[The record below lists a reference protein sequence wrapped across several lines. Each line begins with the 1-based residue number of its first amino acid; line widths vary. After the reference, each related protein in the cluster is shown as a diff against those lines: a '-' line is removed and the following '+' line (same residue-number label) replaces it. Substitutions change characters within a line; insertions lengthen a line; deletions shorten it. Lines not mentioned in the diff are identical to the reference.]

1 MTLSAI
7 DCFYIIMFFIVFGFI
22 IHIETNIK
30 ILLEMMKEH
39 VKCESIKDSLK
50 HSKNPL
56 E

>member
-7 DCFYIIMFFIVFGFI
+7 DCFYITMFVIVFGFI

-30 ILLEMMKEH
+30 ILLEMTKEH
-39 VKCESIKDSLK
+39 VKCDSIKDSLK
-50 HSKNPL
+50 DSKNPL